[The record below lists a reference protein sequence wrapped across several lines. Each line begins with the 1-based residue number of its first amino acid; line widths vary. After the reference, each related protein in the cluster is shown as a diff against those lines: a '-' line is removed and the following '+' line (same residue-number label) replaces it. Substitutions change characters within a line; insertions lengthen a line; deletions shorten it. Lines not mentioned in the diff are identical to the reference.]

1 MGDTGLAKLF
11 MNGRSQ
17 AVRLPREFR
26 MAGKQVRVSRT
37 DTGVLL
43 EPILATEA
51 WFEAMDALGDRE
63 FDLARS
69 QPEAQDR
76 QPL

>member
-1 MGDTGLAKLF
+1 VGDTGLAKLF

-26 MAGKQVRVSRT
+26 MAGKQVRVRRT

-43 EPILATEA
+43 EPILEAEA
-51 WFEAMDALGDRE
+51 WFEAMDALVDGE
-63 FDLARS
+63 FIVGRH
-69 QPEAQDR
+69 QPAAQDR
-76 QPL
+76 PPL